1 MAESGGESLDIW
13 SVSSVEEATELLKR
27 LQIKLKKLAVK
38 LKNILTDSLY
48 DAFGSVKGALKD
60 LSGMLLDAFTVD
72 SVDKYREA
80 AAIYGEELAG
90 ALYSVQLRL
99 EGLKAAVIRA
109 AAPIAGVLVPVVSKA
124 IQALTALANAVAQVL
139 QAVFGVSAAYDDYT
153 ESITGAVTATG
164 KLNRALADFDEI
176 ERLGSGTAAGG
187 LAGLL
192 EETVSDEAG
201 ALAQKLQEL
210 LEPLKKIDLGPAAES
225 LERFKKALEPITKA
239 LFEALEW
246 AWYNILVP
254 LAEWTAQELL
264 PVFLDTLTVALEQLA
279 IIIEELKPSF
289 IWLWENCLQQLL
301 QWKGDSVIAYLQG
314 IANELSGVGGVIQQ
328 TQTPAEKI
336 IQSLQYIMAALGKS
350 ASGVMN
356 FGNAFQT
363 VLPAMAGFMTAS
375 GNVSTPLLNMISAV
389 GGVKDALGGLIDQ
402 FAGTAG
408 ASGEA
413 WESIESTWGGVWN
426 WLKEALMDPSVSGV
440 KGAINNILGLIN
452 AMSGAVTKGLNGLIE
467 GINKL
472 TFTVPSWVPLL
483 GGKSFVFDLPALTA
497 PKIPMLARG
506 AVLPANKPF
515 LAMVGDQKH
524 GTNVEAPLSTIQ
536 EAVAAVMEDYAASNL
551 AGHEATVAVL
561 RELLA
566 AVLGI
571 QIGDDVIAGAVQR
584 YDRKMAVVRGG

>member
-1 MAESGGESLDIW
+1 M
-13 SVSSVEEATELLKR
+13 
-27 LQIKLKKLAVK
+27 
-38 LKNILTDSLY
+38 
-48 DAFGSVKGALKD
+48 
-60 LSGMLLDAFTVD
+60 
-72 SVDKYREA
+72 
-80 AAIYGEELAG
+80 
-90 ALYSVQLRL
+90 
-99 EGLKAAVIRA
+99 
-109 AAPIAGVLVPVVSKA
+109 
-124 IQALTALANAVAQVL
+124 
-139 QAVFGVSAAYDDYT
+139 
-153 ESITGAVTATG
+153 
-164 KLNRALADFDEI
+164 
-176 ERLGSGTAAGG
+176 
-187 LAGLL
+187 
-192 EETVSDEAG
+192 
-201 ALAQKLQEL
+201 
-210 LEPLKKIDLGPAAES
+210 
-225 LERFKKALEPITKA
+225 
-239 LFEALEW
+239 
-246 AWYNILVP
+246 
-254 LAEWTAQELL
+254 
-264 PVFLDTLTVALEQLA
+264 DTLTVALEQLA